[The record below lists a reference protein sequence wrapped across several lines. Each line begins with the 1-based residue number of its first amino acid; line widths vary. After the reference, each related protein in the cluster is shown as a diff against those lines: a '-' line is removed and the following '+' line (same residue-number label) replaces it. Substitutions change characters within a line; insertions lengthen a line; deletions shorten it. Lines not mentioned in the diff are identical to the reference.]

1 MSGRSRQTAVE
12 GVQDH
17 MERRPC
23 LTLLA
28 NHHEPAAI
36 RRDVVERL
44 MKTSL
49 IGARKQRMRF
59 PDPR

>member
-1 MSGRSRQTAVE
+1 
-12 GVQDH
+12 VQDH
-17 MERRPC
+17 VERRPC

-36 RRDVVERL
+36 RRDVVEKL
-44 MKTSL
+44 MGTSL
-49 IGARKQRMRF
+49 IGASKQRMRF